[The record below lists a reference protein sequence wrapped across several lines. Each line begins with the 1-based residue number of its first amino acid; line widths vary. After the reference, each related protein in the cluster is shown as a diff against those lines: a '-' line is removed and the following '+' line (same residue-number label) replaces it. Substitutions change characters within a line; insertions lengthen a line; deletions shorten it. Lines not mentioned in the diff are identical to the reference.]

1 MVASGRLKTS
11 VPLLCKVKATFGCTK
26 AMRSNSV
33 RILLSSVAFDLRN
46 FLLAGTL
53 KKRFF
58 TVKLLPLGQET
69 VSCDI
74 NFEPDITNR
83 VPNSSSSIRVL
94 SSTSATAVTGTLTHY
109 SETHCYHC
117 YRNNQHSL
125 ENLRLHS
132 LILFNDY

>member
-58 TVKLLPLGQET
+58 TVKLLPLGQEA

-94 SSTSATAVTGTLTHY
+94 SSTSATAAIDANASPLKPIVW
-109 SETHCYHC
+109 
-117 YRNNQHSL
+117 
-125 ENLRLHS
+125 RLNKS
-132 LILFNDY
+132 AASRILDVA

>member
-1 MVASGRLKTS
+1 M
-11 VPLLCKVKATFGCTK
+11 LCKVKATFGCTK

-58 TVKLLPLGQET
+58 TVKLLPLGQEA

-94 SSTSATAVTGTLTHY
+94 SSTSATAAIDANASPLKPIVW
-109 SETHCYHC
+109 
-117 YRNNQHSL
+117 
-125 ENLRLHS
+125 RLNKS
-132 LILFNDY
+132 AASRILDVA

>member
-1 MVASGRLKTS
+1 MVASGRLNTS

-94 SSTSATAVTGTLTHY
+94 SSTSATAAIDANASPLKPIVW
-109 SETHCYHC
+109 
-117 YRNNQHSL
+117 
-125 ENLRLHS
+125 RLNKS
-132 LILFNDY
+132 AASRILDVA